1 MLDVTNIKNDSV
13 LLYLGCILS
22 AEKVDKIWER
32 KCKHQIQAQNTPKN
46 VCLGRILS
54 VGKVDTWQVA
64 VGGDR
69 LCLTSW
75 QEVWEGAEKLDGKN
89 DMYLILIHFCISKPI
104 MAHQLTRRVGG
115 RWKIGRKKW
124 HVPDS
129 YSFFCISKPIMVH
142 QLTRRVG
149 GAEKLDKIDAY
160 YLNLLILFNI

>member
-46 VCLGRILS
+46 VCVGRILS

-75 QEVWEGAEKLDGKN
+75 QEVWEGAEKLDEKN
-89 DMYLILIHFCISKPI
+89 DMHLILIHFFVYQNRLWLTSWQEEWEALKSWTKSMHIIQIYLFCLISKSASVVDK
-104 MAHQLTRRVGG
+104 MCGSGLKSWTDTKER
-115 RWKIGRKKW
+115 
-124 HVPDS
+124 
-129 YSFFCISKPIMVH
+129 SF
-142 QLTRRVG
+142 
-149 GAEKLDKIDAY
+149 
-160 YLNLLILFNI
+160 